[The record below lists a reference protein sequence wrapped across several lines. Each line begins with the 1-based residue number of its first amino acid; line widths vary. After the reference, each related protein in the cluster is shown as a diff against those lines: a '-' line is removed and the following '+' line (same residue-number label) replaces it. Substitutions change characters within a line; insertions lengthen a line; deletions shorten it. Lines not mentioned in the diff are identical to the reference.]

1 MHAPSA
7 DERRL
12 AVQAMAGI
20 NGSTAK
26 LLASAIEQAFCTGIT
41 NRSLYCK
48 YLR

>member
-1 MHAPSA
+1 
-7 DERRL
+7 
-12 AVQAMAGI
+12 MAGI

-26 LLASAIEQAFCTGIT
+26 LLAGAIEQDFFAGIT